1 MNYFEVVFVMKLVLL
16 ISVCVCIAAVYG
28 RKDHRRTAK
37 EEHQRESRHDM
48 HHKMMMRDENHT
60 KKRMMSDA
68 QRNAKFNTAEEKV
81 KLPVEQLTV
90 DLEVFHSK

>member
-1 MNYFEVVFVMKLVLL
+1 
-16 ISVCVCIAAVYG
+16 
-28 RKDHRRTAK
+28 
-37 EEHQRESRHDM
+37 
-48 HHKMMMRDENHT
+48 MMMRDENHT

>member
-1 MNYFEVVFVMKLVLL
+1 
-16 ISVCVCIAAVYG
+16 
-28 RKDHRRTAK
+28 
-37 EEHQRESRHDM
+37 
-48 HHKMMMRDENHT
+48 MMMRDENHT

-81 KLPVEQLTV
+81 NWPVEQLTV